1 MPQSPDIGKNSD
13 KRIFDFEVS
22 GEYLIKENNSRT
34 SDDFDM
40 KLETLTKFDK
50 RNKKPS
56 KKVTDDVIFNF
67 ARGSC

>member
-1 MPQSPDIGKNSD
+1 MPQSPDIGQNSD